1 MPHQPRQACTALIL
15 YVLSSTSIAVL
26 ALDNH
31 RTHTMLQPD
40 TRELAQIE
48 NEVTSRSLL
57 IIVTIYTINH
67 LIFEIG
73 PLFVCMAFIT
83 VSATLLAS
91 LLYAWGYL
99 VHRSIHVSKFSVLY
113 GALSNMLSI
122 ILLAVVSRLQPAL
135 NL

>member
-1 MPHQPRQACTALIL
+1 MPHQPRQTCTALIL

-26 ALDNH
+26 ALDTH
-31 RTHTMLQPD
+31 RTHTTLEPD

-73 PLFVCMAFIT
+73 PLFVCMAFIL
-83 VSATLLAS
+83 VSATLLVS
-91 LLYAWGYL
+91 IFYIRGFLT
-99 VHRSIHVSKFSVLY
+99 RSNYHTSKFSMFY
-113 GALSNMLSI
+113 GALANVLSI
-122 ILLAVVSRLQPAL
+122 ILLAVVSRL
-135 NL
+135 